1 MSESITI
8 AVRCPKCNWR
18 IMDKLSPA
26 TGKVEIKCP
35 RCRQVVEVDLALRR
49 RAMYRLAHRDQ
60 ILCYNR

>member
-1 MSESITI
+1 MSESITV

-49 RAMYRLAHRDQ
+49 RAMYRRAFR
-60 ILCYNR
+60 NRTPCCNR